1 MKRSSRSYILISL
14 VFFTTLHTMAQGNF
28 SPYSQMGIGDLEDG
42 FYNRTSGMANTGIAY
57 RNNRYI
63 INNNPASYSGLS
75 DQYFTV
81 EMGIRGSL
89 INYYGTPVNPAST
102 QSGDITFRR
111 LAMAMKLSKHW
122 GSSIGLVPFST
133 QNYEYDVPYYLQGST
148 NELANHHYQGHGS
161 VNKAY
166 WANAYEFFHHLSIGV
181 EAGYLFGQL
190 NQKDNLQNI
199 GSGSTLASTTNTVD
213 LNNLYMQYGLQL
225 YGKVGKKWEYS
236 LGGTFNQRNDLL
248 ASYNRVVLDNDS
260 IQRNSQELS
269 QTYLGVPNA
278 FGVGLAI
285 SHNQKYTFLADYR
298 YQNWAA
304 EKNSY
309 PGKNYTITNSNRG
322 SVGFEISRKKTFY
335 NSKIELSYAQIG
347 AYYGENYLQVNGQQ
361 IKDFGMTASFG
372 VNGLKSP
379 LCYNI
384 ILQYG
389 IKGTQQNNLVQMR
402 YVNLTFVVNYGAIWF
417 TKGKKYD

>member
-1 MKRSSRSYILISL
+1 MKIRSYILISL
-14 VFFTTLHTMAQGNF
+14 VFFTSLRTMAQGNF

-81 EMGIRGSL
+81 EMGIRGAL
-89 INYYGTPVNPAST
+89 VNYYGTPVNPAST

-133 QNYEYDVPYYLQGST
+133 QNYEYDVPYYLQGSS
-148 NELANHHYQGHGS
+148 NELANHHYQGHGG
-161 VNKAY
+161 VNKVY
-166 WANAYEFFHHLSIGV
+166 WGNAYEFFHHLSIGV

-190 NQKDNLQNI
+190 NQKDILQNY
-199 GSGSTLASTTNTVD
+199 GTGTTLASTTNTVD
-213 LNNLYMQYGLQL
+213 LNNMYMQYGLQL

-248 ASYNRVVLDNDS
+248 ASTNRVVLDNDS
-260 IQRNSQELS
+260 VQRNSQELS

-278 FGVGLAI
+278 FGVGL
-285 SHNQKYTFLADYR
+285 SLTHNQKYTFLADYR

-309 PGKNYTITNSNRG
+309 PGKNYTITNSQRG
-322 SVGFEISRKKTFY
+322 SIGFEISKKKTFY

-347 AYYGENYLQVNGQQ
+347 AYYGENYLQINGQQ
-361 IKDFGMTASFG
+361 IKDYGMTASFG
-372 VNGLKSP
+372 INGLKSP

-389 IKGTQQNNLVQMR
+389 VKGTQQNNLVQMR
-402 YVNLTFVVNYGAIWF
+402 YVNLTFVINYGAIWF

>member
-1 MKRSSRSYILISL
+1 
-14 VFFTTLHTMAQGNF
+14 
-28 SPYSQMGIGDLEDG
+28 
-42 FYNRTSGMANTGIAY
+42 
-57 RNNRYI
+57 
-63 INNNPASYSGLS
+63 
-75 DQYFTV
+75 
-81 EMGIRGSL
+81 
-89 INYYGTPVNPAST
+89 
-102 QSGDITFRR
+102 
-111 LAMAMKLSKHW
+111 
-122 GSSIGLVPFST
+122 
-133 QNYEYDVPYYLQGST
+133 
-148 NELANHHYQGHGS
+148 
-161 VNKAY
+161 
-166 WANAYEFFHHLSIGV
+166 V

-190 NQKDNLQNI
+190 NQKDIIQNI

-236 LGGTFNQRNDLL
+236 IGGTFNQRNDLL

-260 IQRNSQELS
+260 IQRNNQTEYQ

-278 FGVGLAI
+278 FGVGL
-285 SHNQKYTFLADYR
+285 SLTHNQKYTFLADYR
-298 YQNWAA
+298 YANWAA

-309 PGKNYTITNSNRG
+309 PGKNYTITNSQRG
-322 SVGFEISRKKTFY
+322 SVGFEISKKKTFY

-347 AYYGENYLQVNGQQ
+347 AYYGENYLQINGQQ
-361 IKDFGMTASFG
+361 IKDYGMTASFG

-402 YVNLTFVVNYGAIWF
+402 YVNLSFVINYGAIWF